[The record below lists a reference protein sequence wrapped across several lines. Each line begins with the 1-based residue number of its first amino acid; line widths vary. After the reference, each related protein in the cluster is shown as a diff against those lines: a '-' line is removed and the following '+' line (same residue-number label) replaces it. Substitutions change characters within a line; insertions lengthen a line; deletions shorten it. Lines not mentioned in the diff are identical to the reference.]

1 MPTQWSKTLIP
12 TLRQVPAEAEVPS
25 HQLMLRA
32 GMIRRLGSG
41 MYDYLP
47 LGLRSLRKV
56 MAIIRQEM
64 DQTGAIEVLLP
75 TLQPIELWEKTG
87 RRTAYGDNL
96 FVVKDRHNRELALG
110 PTHEEVMTELA
121 CGYIES
127 YRQLPLTLYQIQT
140 KFRDEFRPRFG
151 ILRSREFQMKDAYS
165 FDMTTDGLNQ
175 SYRRIYDAYCRIF
188 ERCGVP
194 YRVVEAEAGPIGG
207 SANHEFMVPSPT
219 GEDLILESDKDN
231 YAANMEKCETAVRQS
246 NPDGPPTG
254 VLEKIHTPDCLTI
267 ADVCKLAKIKPKHM
281 LKSLVCHGETTGWVI
296 AVVRGDH
303 ELNEAKLRTA
313 TGDDVMLAADD
324 DARRA
329 GFAIGFVGP
338 QLGKDRNDVQIVID
352 FDAMQDQFWATGANE
367 TDYHV
372 KHFNWH
378 RDVII
383 HLPDRIKITDLRNAI
398 DGDPSP
404 KNDGG
409 VLRETKGIE
418 VGHVFKLGCRY
429 SEDLGLCVLDENNDR
444 KALVMGCYGIGVN
457 RILAAAIEQKR
468 GHDQNGIIWPASI
481 APYQVLITP
490 IKYEGEVKETTDQLA
505 MELERNGHDVL
516 IDDRQDRPGV
526 KFKDADLIGIP
537 VRIIIGNKA
546 LKDANVEIKARTA
559 EKPTLVAITSV
570 TAHVMELVSLT

>member
-1 MPTQWSKTLIP
+1 MS
-12 TLRQVPAEAEVPS
+12 RQ
-25 HQLMLRA
+25 
-32 GMIRRLGSG
+32 
-41 MYDYLP
+41 
-47 LGLRSLRKV
+47 
-56 MAIIRQEM
+56 
-64 DQTGAIEVLLP
+64 
-75 TLQPIELWEKTG
+75 
-87 RRTAYGDNL
+87 N
-96 FVVKDRHNRELALG
+96 DR
-110 PTHEEVMTELA
+110 M
-121 CGYIES
+121 
-127 YRQLPLTLYQIQT
+127 
-140 KFRDEFRPRFG
+140 
-151 ILRSREFQMKDAYS
+151 
-165 FDMTTDGLNQ
+165 
-175 SYRRIYDAYCRIF
+175 
-188 ERCGVP
+188 
-194 YRVVEAEAGPIGG
+194 
-207 SANHEFMVPSPT
+207 
-219 GEDLILESDKDN
+219 
-231 YAANMEKCETAVRQS
+231 
-246 NPDGPPTG
+246 
-254 VLEKIHTPDCLTI
+254 
-267 ADVCKLAKIKPKHM
+267 
-281 LKSLVCHGETTGWVI
+281 VI

-338 QLGKDRNDVQIVID
+338 QIGKDRNDVQVVVD

-457 RILAAAIEQKR
+457 RILAAAIEQKS
-468 GHDQNGIIWPASI
+468 GHDQNGIIWSASI

-570 TAHVMELVSLT
+570 TAQVMELVSLA